1 MKKKSAL
8 LMIDLQNDFCENGA
22 LAVPCADEVI
32 PLANELQKK
41 FDCVIATQDWHPHDH
56 KSFAANHADK
66 KIGEVI
72 TLGTNRQVLWP
83 VHCVQN
89 TRGAEFNPQLNLS
102 RVNKIIYKGTDKEID
117 SYSAFFDNAHDR
129 ATGLEDYLNEKKIKT
144 IYVMGLATDYCVLYS
159 CLDALK
165 LGFEVFIIEDAC
177 RGIDLNK
184 GDIARALGEIEAMGG
199 RRVRVKDIAN

>member
-8 LMIDLQNDFCENGA
+8 LMVDLQNDFCENGA

-72 TLGTNRQVLWP
+72 TVGKNRQVLWP

-89 TRGAEFNPQLNLS
+89 TRGAEFNPKLDLS
-102 RVNKIIYKGTDKEID
+102 KINKIIYKGTDKEID

-129 ATGLEDYLNEKKIKT
+129 ATGLADYLNEKKIKT
-144 IYVMGLATDYCVLYS
+144 IYIMGLATDYCVLYS

-165 LGFEVFIIEDAC
+165 LGFDVFIIEDAC

-199 RRVRVKDIAN
+199 RRVRVGNLI